1 MLLILAHHHDAE
13 AKWLYDKLLAET
25 NLKPILLIPEALGI
39 DYDATLQL
47 HNSGRHQASILF
59 HNPDFKIESG
69 DITYTINRLSYVD
82 PIIWK
87 NSLKKEQLY
96 ATNELNAFFPAF
108 LHALP
113 CPVSNPAH
121 NGALGGETVF
131 LMRWV
136 SHFLSQN
143 LPVHP
148 VVFDSPDQVY
158 HLLQK
163 TSQKN
168 ILRFM
173 QVGNQLITQNGHSV
187 PPGFDRLR
195 EIIRHNRE
203 KEMAEFICLI
213 ADDQIQILTITKT
226 PCLSLYS
233 DNITDLIYKLLTSD
247 SDDTSNGNTQ
257 RNALAVTGFSL

>member
-25 NLKPILLIPEALGI
+25 QLKPILLMPEALGI
-39 DYDATLQL
+39 DYDVTLQL
-47 HNSGRHQASILF
+47 SNNGRHHASILF
-59 HNPDFKIESG
+59 YNPNFKIQSE

-82 PIIWK
+82 PLIWK
-87 NSLKKEQLY
+87 NASKKEQLY

-131 LMRWV
+131 SMKWT
-136 SHFLSQN
+136 SYFLSQN
-143 LPVHP
+143 VPVHP

-163 TSQKN
+163 TPQKS
-168 ILRFM
+168 ILRFI
-173 QVGNQLITQNGHSV
+173 QIGNELITQNGQLV
-187 PPGFDRLR
+187 PPGFEGLK
-195 EIIRHNRE
+195 EMISHNRE
-203 KEMAEFICLI
+203 KEMAEFIYLI
-213 ADDQIQILTITKT
+213 ADDEIQLLTITKT

-233 DNITDLIYKLLTSD
+233 DNITGLIFKLLTSE
-247 SDDTSNGNTQ
+247 SDDTISGNTQ
-257 RNALAVTGFSL
+257 RNTTTVVG